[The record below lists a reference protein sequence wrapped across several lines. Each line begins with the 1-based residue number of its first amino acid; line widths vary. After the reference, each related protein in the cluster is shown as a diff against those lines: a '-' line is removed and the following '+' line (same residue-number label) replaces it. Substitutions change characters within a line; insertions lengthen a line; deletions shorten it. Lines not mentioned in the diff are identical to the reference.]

1 MTIESSTVDRL
12 INRIDAIIK
21 GKSLLDHPFYQ
32 KWNEGT
38 LTLDMLR
45 GYAKQYYHQVLAFP
59 TFVSGVHVNGD
70 NVADRQVILENLV
83 EEEQGDDNHPE
94 LWLRFCDALGLDR
107 QEVIS
112 SEVFPQTQEMI
123 DTFREV
129 TKDASFAEGVTALYA
144 YESQVPEVSETK
156 IDGLKRFYDIS
167 DRRGLQF
174 FLVHKSLDV
183 EHSEVTRNLMAKYLV
198 GDDSEKALMA
208 AERSA
213 DALWTFLDGV
223 YERYCQES

>member
-1 MTIESSTVDRL
+1 MTTEPLTTEQL
-12 INRIDAIIK
+12 LQRIDAIIEE
-21 GKSLLDHPFYQ
+21 KSLLKHPFYQ

-38 LTLDMLR
+38 LTIDMLR

-70 NVADRQVILENLV
+70 NVADRQIILENLV

-94 LWLRFCDALGLDR
+94 LWLRFSDALGLDR
-107 QEVIS
+107 GEVMG
-112 SEVFPQTQEMI
+112 SEAFPETTEMI
-123 DTFREV
+123 DTYRNV
-129 TKDASFAEGVTALYA
+129 TKDASFTEGLTALYA
-144 YESQVPEVSETK
+144 YESQTPAVSDTK
-156 IDGLKRFYDIS
+156 IDGLKKFYGID

-174 FLVHKSLDV
+174 FLVHSSIDI
-183 EHSEVTRNLMAKYLV
+183 EHSDVTRKLVAKHAGEDV
-198 GDDSEKALMA
+198 NQEKALVA

-223 YERYCQES
+223 YERYC